1 MSFPTLFKSV
11 IKSPVPWRCNFWDFL
26 VPSIKTNQNL
36 AKLFLPWNVRFLK
49 TTSWGPLP
57 FWLWEF
63 VRFSFSFFFFAV
75 WFARCTCLH
84 ACRILLCTIQAC
96 FRLYVICLSYFQ
108 LFNLCTYSSGP
119 TSIWFLK
126 NKVSLVILLGNKLL
140 QLQAWL

>member
-63 VRFSFSFFFFAV
+63 VRFSFSFFF
-75 WFARCTCLH
+75 
-84 ACRILLCTIQAC
+84 LLSGLPGVHVYMPAA
-96 FRLYVICLSYFQ
+96 SYFAPSK
-108 LFNLCTYSSGP
+108 LASGCMSYAFHISNFL
-119 TSIWFLK
+119 TSVLT
-126 NKVSLVILLGNKLL
+126 VLVLPPFGSWKIKFP
-140 QLQAWL
+140 